1 MVGVF
6 KSNKAR
12 RAFIANAIAITFVC
26 FFWNTQ
32 ARIYGRVFWETYCA
46 IPISFYYKNGYD
58 PNSEV
63 FLFIVIPTFKSTQK
77 TYVR

>member
-32 ARIYGRVFWETYCA
+32 AGIYGRVFLET
-46 IPISFYYKNGYD
+46 
-58 PNSEV
+58 
-63 FLFIVIPTFKSTQK
+63 
-77 TYVR
+77 